1 MLFNSYE
8 FLLGFLPSVLLLVL
22 GASATGRHALAKI
35 LLFGASLVFYAWW
48 NPPYV
53 LLLLAFLGFNFLAG
67 SWLIRTFGQP
77 ALERRRTLMLVL
89 GLAANIGAL
98 VYFKYTNFL
107 AHALGDLLGVDFAIP
122 AILLPLGISFIV
134 FQKIAF
140 LVDAHGGQIKQLRFI
155 DYALFVTFFPQLI
168 SGPIVHHRE
177 MIPQFES
184 GHGLRHVRRI
194 APIAISF
201 VVVGAFKK
209 VVIADHL
216 SSHVA
221 IAFQTT
227 AAGQHHDMFG
237 AWLGAVSFAL
247 QIYFDFSGYS
257 DMAIGLGLLFGI
269 RLPFNFNSPLKAS
282 SIIDFWSRWHMTLT
296 RFLTAYIYNP
306 IVLRATRRR
315 VAAGKKVAIR
325 GVMRPGAF
333 VSLLLFPTLFT
344 MFIAGAWHGAGFQFI
359 VFGLLHGTYLS
370 INHAWRNLRH
380 ARRARHAAHRRAASR
395 LGVVA
400 ARALTFLAFVVSIPF
415 FRADS
420 LHTAGQFVASMFGA
434 SGVLRGSLFADLPYL
449 ALVGVVLVASQVLPN
464 TQEVM
469 REQLDAAIS
478 PLAAHAGQ
486 TRLIDPEAWSWPR
499 LVWRPTAFYAVAIG
513 LLGWIVMLSLAGPSA
528 FLYFQF

>member
-1 MLFNSYE
+1 VLFNSYE
-8 FLLGFLPSVLLLVL
+8 FLLGFLPGVLLLVL
-22 GASATGRHALAKI
+22 GASALGRHALAK
-35 LLFGASLVFYAWW
+35 LLLLGASLVFYAWW

-53 LLLLAFLGFNFLAG
+53 VLLLAFLLFNFWVG
-67 SWLIRTFGQP
+67 SWLIRTAGQAAP
-77 ALERRRTLMLVL
+77 ERRRTGVLVL
-89 GLAANIGAL
+89 GLCANIAAL
-98 VYFKYTNFL
+98 VYFKYTQFL
-107 AHALGDLLGVDFAIP
+107 AGEIGDLLGIDLAVSRIV
-122 AILLPLGISFIV
+122 LPLGISFIV

-140 LVDAHGGQIKQLRFI
+140 LVDAHGGQIKQLRFL
-155 DYALFVTFFPQLI
+155 DYALFVSFFPQLI

-184 GHGLRHVRRI
+184 DHGLRYVRRI
-194 APIAISF
+194 VPIAISF
-201 VVVGAFKK
+201 VVMGAFKK

-216 SSHVA
+216 ASHVA
-221 IAFQTT
+221 IAFQST
-227 AAGQHHDMFG
+227 AAGQTHDMFS
-237 AWLGAVSFAL
+237 AWLAAVSFAL

-269 RLPFNFNSPLKAS
+269 RLPCNFNSPLKAS

-306 IVLRATRRR
+306 IVMRATRRR

-325 GVMRPGAF
+325 GVLRPGAF
-333 VSLLLFPTLFT
+333 VSLLLLPTLFT

-359 VFGLLHGTYLS
+359 VFGLIHGTYLS
-370 INHAWRNLRH
+370 INHAWRNG
-380 ARRARHAAHRRAASR
+380 RRAAR
-395 LGVVA
+395 RPARRTRRGVVL

-420 LHTAGQFVASMFGA
+420 VHSAWSFVASMLGA
-434 SGVLRGSLFADLPYL
+434 HGALRASSLVDLPFL
-449 ALVGVVLVASQVLPN
+449 GLVGLVLVASQVLPN

-469 REQLDAAIS
+469 HEQLEAAVS
-478 PLAAHAGQ
+478 PLARHAGHTQ
-486 TRLIDPEAWSWPR
+486 PTDPDTWSWPR
-499 LVWRPTAFYAVAIG
+499 LVWRPTVFHALAIG